1 MTRARREPD
10 ASREAHRPHSTSA
23 RPPQFQRP
31 RRLTRHLSRPLP
43 RASSQ
48 YAEKTWKILR
58 DAIREINNRN
68 ASGLSFEE
76 LYRNAY
82 NMVLH
87 RHGKALYDGLVDVVT
102 EHLKEV
108 AAAIDAV
115 RGEGFL
121 AELERRWQDH
131 VKSMR
136 MIRDILMYMDRI
148 YVPPHGLKPVHD
160 LGLALWRD
168 HVVRN
173 PGINA
178 RVRKAVLGAIERE
191 REGERIDQTLV
202 RAVTSMLMDVGE
214 DVYVQDFEEHFLVSS
229 TEFYRVESER
239 FLRTSDCHEYLRR
252 SERRL
257 DEEHTRVKEYL
268 NARTEPRLMAVV
280 ETELLSFRMLG
291 VLGMANSGIRRM
303 LADDKHDQ
311 LALVYKLYRH
321 VDGGLGLAKAMMGE
335 HVTEEGK
342 ALVTDPEKGKD
353 PMAFV
358 EGLLRMK
365 AKYDDVIRLAFGGD
379 RAFVNALHQAF
390 EHFVNLNSRAP
401 EYISLY
407 VDERLRKGLKEA
419 TEEEIEAS
427 LDRTMSLF
435 RFLQD
440 KDAFERYYKQHL
452 AAPARRTHH
461 QRRRRAQL
469 HRQAQDRVWVSVHE
483 QDRGDVQ
490 RHAHQPRRDV
500 VVPRQTGGGVHGH
513 GRLRLG
519 PARGH
524 RPHRAGAHDGELA
537 HPRGEMSPSA
547 TSLGR
552 YPRRATNSG
561 SFIWR
566 VTTADGWRG

>member
-1 MTRARREPD
+1 
-10 ASREAHRPHSTSA
+10 
-23 RPPQFQRP
+23 
-31 RRLTRHLSRPLP
+31 
-43 RASSQ
+43 
-48 YAEKTWKILR
+48 
-58 DAIREINNRN
+58 
-68 ASGLSFEE
+68 
-76 LYRNAY
+76 
-82 NMVLH
+82 MVLH
-87 RHGKALYDGLVDVVT
+87 RHGKALYDGLVDVVWT

-280 ETELLSFRMLG
+280 ETELLSFECL
-291 VLGMANSGIRRM
+291 ACSGWRTRASGACWPTTNTINWRWCTSCT
-303 LADDKHDQ
+303 
-311 LALVYKLYRH
+311 
-321 VDGGLGLAKAMMGE
+321 GTW
-335 HVTEEGK
+335 TEDWG
-342 ALVTDPEKGKD
+342 
-353 PMAFV
+353 
-358 EGLLRMK
+358 
-365 AKYDDVIRLAFGGD
+365 
-379 RAFVNALHQAF
+379 
-390 EHFVNLNSRAP
+390 
-401 EYISLY
+401 
-407 VDERLRKGLKEA
+407 LRK
-419 TEEEIEAS
+419 
-427 LDRTMSLF
+427 R
-435 RFLQD
+435 
-440 KDAFERYYKQHL
+440 
-452 AAPARRTHH
+452 
-461 QRRRRAQL
+461 
-469 HRQAQDRVWVSVHE
+469 
-483 QDRGDVQ
+483 
-490 RHAHQPRRDV
+490 
-500 VVPRQTGGGVHGH
+500 
-513 GRLRLG
+513 
-519 PARGH
+519 
-524 RPHRAGAHDGELA
+524 
-537 HPRGEMSPSA
+537 
-547 TSLGR
+547 
-552 YPRRATNSG
+552 
-561 SFIWR
+561 
-566 VTTADGWRG
+566 